1 MWELDNQ
8 LKLPEYKMP
17 PSSVIEIPEG
27 CDTAPAKWA
36 VLCVAVRAAAYISK
50 VASSGWIRCFRR
62 GSLEL
67 ESFFG
72 NDLFDAFFLV
82 FIYPWIPK
90 CIGSYVTLSAV

>member
-17 PSSVIEIPEG
+17 ASRVIEIPEG

-36 VLCVAVRAAAYISK
+36 VLCVTVRAAAYVSEI
-50 VASSGWIRCFRR
+50 ASRGWIRRLWR

-67 ESFFG
+67 ETFFG
-72 NDLFDAFFLV
+72 DDLFDTFFLV

-90 CIGSYVTLSAV
+90 CIGSYVTLSAI